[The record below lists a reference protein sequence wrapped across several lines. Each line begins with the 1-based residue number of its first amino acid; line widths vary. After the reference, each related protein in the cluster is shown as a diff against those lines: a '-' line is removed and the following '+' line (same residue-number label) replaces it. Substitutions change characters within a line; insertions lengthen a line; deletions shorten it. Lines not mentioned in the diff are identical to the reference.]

1 MGKVWRELGREGC
14 VAAVVREAVHAW
26 NLQMPE
32 VFAEGVR
39 AWVEGRELPGEF
51 EILE

>member
-1 MGKVWRELGREGC
+1 
-14 VAAVVREAVHAW
+14 VVKGAVHAW